1 MQVGTGTAGNRRADP
16 DGQPSPLVID
26 DIAHALRAAIAEQPA
41 TLIRV
46 PNGWSGELWPAR
58 HPLDTLG
65 ADGGEG
71 IGSGPGMAIGAALA
85 LRGTGRLP
93 IAVLGDGDFVMGASA
108 LWTAAHY
115 RLPLL
120 AVVANNRSF
129 FNDEIHQHQ
138 VAVRRDRPTA
148 NRWIGQHIRDPEIDI
163 IGLAAAQGVT
173 GRGPVTH
180 RSQLESVIAQAVD
193 EVRAGKA
200 VVVDVRIGSSVEH
213 ETARAV
219 TQGGRR

>member
-1 MQVGTGTAGNRRADP
+1 
-16 DGQPSPLVID
+16 
-26 DIAHALRAAIAEQPA
+26 
-41 TLIRV
+41 
-46 PNGWSGELWPAR
+46 
-58 HPLDTLG
+58 
-65 ADGGEG
+65 
-71 IGSGPGMAIGAALA
+71 MAIGAALA